1 MNRFIT
7 PTRVGVVLAGAVL
20 AAAAVWAVAGRLPV
34 SKPNVA
40 AAASVAKPACAHGA
54 SVAECPAITQAEC
67 AAAMKK
73 AESASCPACPAC
85 PATPS
90 KSAAAVTAQR
100 AEKKAPTRGAGMVAA
115 IDPQSGELTA
125 PTAEQAAA
133 LQALGVSSADP
144 SMGIEILRRA
154 NGSVVAIDRAGLFQQ
169 FSMVTVGPDGK
180 LHAVCAQGPVQAA
193 EILRNPPVPQP
204 APAAEEK

>member
-54 SVAECPAITQAEC
+54 SVAECPAMTQAEC

-73 AESASCPACPAC
+73 AESASC